1 MYGMKF
7 FATTFVF
14 ALLVLCLSDS
24 SAFAQGPSKPMLPA
38 RDSAMEVAARHNLDV
53 ARWYLVKRK
62 AYEGARD
69 RLQEIIDTY
78 PDFSRIDEV
87 VFLMGEAQLK
97 LKKDAKAAEYYNK
110 LLKEYPES
118 EFAKRAQARLDELK
132 VSTEKK

>member
-7 FATTFVF
+7 VATRLLLTLFV
-14 ALLVLCLSDS
+14 LGCS
-24 SAFAQGPSKPMLPA
+24 SVMAQGPSKPMTPP
-38 RDSAMEVAARHNLDV
+38 RDSTMEVAAKHNLDV

-78 PDFSRIDEV
+78 PEFSRIDEV
-87 VFLMGEAQLK
+87 MFLLAEAHLK
-97 LKKDAKAAEYYNK
+97 LKKSDKADEYYSK

-118 EFAKRAQARLDELK
+118 EFAKKARERLDEMK
-132 VSTEKK
+132 AEKK